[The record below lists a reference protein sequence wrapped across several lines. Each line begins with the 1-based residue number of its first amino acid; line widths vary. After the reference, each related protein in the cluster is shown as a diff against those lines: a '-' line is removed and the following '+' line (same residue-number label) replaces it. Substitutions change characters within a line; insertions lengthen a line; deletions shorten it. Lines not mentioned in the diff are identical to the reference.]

1 MGEESI
7 LIKGFGARRGSQ
19 VVRPGTANPLFA
31 GSIPARA
38 SILLRIIPPRT
49 RASPFQV
56 LHACG
61 IVDWP
66 SLRANLLSLR
76 SGYGPR
82 LHSPADHSTRSRAS
96 PFQELNTCGIVDWPS
111 LRASLHSP
119 AELLELYTRKLLIKG
134 KSEWNDLKRNCI
146 QSICPREK
154 GPR

>member
-38 SILLRIIPPRT
+38 SILLRIIPPRS

-56 LHACG
+56 LYTCV

-66 SLRANLLSLR
+66 CLR
-76 SGYGPR
+76 G
-82 LHSPADHSTRSRAS
+82 
-96 PFQELNTCGIVDWPS
+96 
-111 LRASLHSP
+111 SLHSP
-119 AELLELYTRKLLIKG
+119 AELLGLYTRKLLIKG